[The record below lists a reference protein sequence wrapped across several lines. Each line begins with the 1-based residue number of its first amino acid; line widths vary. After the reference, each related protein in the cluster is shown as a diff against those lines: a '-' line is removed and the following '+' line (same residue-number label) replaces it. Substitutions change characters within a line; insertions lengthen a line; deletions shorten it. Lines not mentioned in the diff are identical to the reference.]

1 MSQNH
6 QKITIIAAMTAFF
19 VTVMGY
25 AVWKWLHLAYNGMD
39 LAIYAQALWN
49 TVHGRLLTT
58 SIHPPSMLGDH
69 AEWLWLVIAPA
80 YAVLPH
86 PLVLVAVQTMA
97 LASCGWIVWR
107 MAGRMLTERWA
118 LGAGL
123 ATLFLPVLGHA
134 ALYEFHPLVFALPL
148 LLLAADAFIQKRF
161 VWFVIWMGV
170 ALLVRE
176 DVALT
181 VIMFGLIALIEKRS
195 WKWITVPIAVSIIWF
210 ILMQYVISHFASDG
224 YKYAVYYAWLF
235 PLDVGVLF
243 RHLFSLPQL
252 EFLIGLLLPV
262 LFIPLRKPKWLLLSV
277 PAMAQVMLTAPGAGD
292 VTLQMHYAVIPTAGI
307 IIAALHGL
315 SAVIQKLATEEKRFS
330 WLLHDRRLVAI
341 VLATAVIGSAALLG
355 PFVRGLWVLQT
366 PPSTAGY
373 GLVQSRIPKNASVAA
388 SYRALPHLADRTDL
402 IAVRYLGLG
411 IQQFGRESYEP
422 SAPEYIV
429 FDDDDFLLTSADA
442 HLSWTAS
449 RYRLSYG
456 RLRKIL
462 DDGAYGLVLRDGSV
476 SVWQK
481 GAPRIR
487 LDIAPGQ
494 LAEISPD
501 LRMGVAEQ
509 PVLCPGSRA
518 TCTVLLFQPQ
528 NTAAAEYFVRI
539 TARTAKYTKSTMQSF
554 RLLPSFDWSA
564 GQSVTL
570 PLAGLPFS
578 KKDTD
583 TTYTAEIVHAR
594 PTLTLNALGTTT
606 VMWSEATTIGQKIP
620 FARLGA
626 GSDEVPDVRP

>member
-1 MSQNH
+1 
-6 QKITIIAAMTAFF
+6 MTAFF
-19 VTVMGY
+19 VGAMGY
-25 AVWKWLHLAYNGMD
+25 AYWKWLHLAYNGMD

-49 TVHGRLLTT
+49 TIHGQLLTT
-58 SIHPPSMLGDH
+58 SIHPPNMLGDH
-69 AEWLWLVIAPA
+69 AEWLWLVIAPF

-123 ATLFLPVLGHA
+123 ATVLLPVLGHA

-148 LLLAADAFIQKRF
+148 LLLAADAFMQKRF
-161 VWFVIWMGV
+161 IWFLIWAGA

-181 VIMFGLIALIEKRS
+181 VAVFGLIALIEKRN
-195 WKWITVPIAVSIIWF
+195 WKWITIPIVASIIWF
-210 ILMQYVISHFASDG
+210 ILMQYVISHFASEG

-235 PLDVGVLF
+235 PLNVGALF
-243 RHLFSLPQL
+243 RHFFSLPQL

-292 VTLQMHYAVIPTAGI
+292 VTLQMHYAVVPTAGI

-315 SAVIQKLATEEKRFS
+315 GAVIQKSAMEKERFD
-330 WLLHDRRLVAI
+330 WLLRDRRLVAI
-341 VLATAVIGSAALLG
+341 VFATTIIGSAVLLG
-355 PFVRGLWVLQT
+355 PFVAGLWVLKN
-366 PPSTAGY
+366 PPLTAGY
-373 GLVQSRIPKNASVAA
+373 ALVQSRIPKNASVAA
-388 SYRALPHLADRTDL
+388 SYRALPHLAHRTDL

-422 SAPEYIV
+422 TAPEYIV
-429 FDDDDFLLTSADA
+429 FDDTDFLLASADA
-442 HLSWTAS
+442 NLSWTAS

-456 RLRKIL
+456 RLRNIL
-462 DDGAYGLVLRDGSV
+462 DDGGYGLVLRDGSV

-481 GAPRIR
+481 GAPRTR

-494 LAEISPD
+494 LAELTPA
-501 LRMGVAEQ
+501 LRLGVAEQ
-509 PVLCPGSRA
+509 PALCPGSRS

-528 NTAAAEYFVRI
+528 NTPTEEYYLRL
-539 TARTAKYTKSTMQSF
+539 TARTAKYTKSIMQSF
-554 RLLPSFDWSA
+554 RLTPSFDWQA
-564 GQSVTL
+564 GQSVTV
-570 PLAGLPFS
+570 PLVGLPFS
-578 KKDTD
+578 KENTD
-583 TTYTAEIVHAR
+583 ITYTAEIVQAR
-594 PTLTLNALGTTT
+594 PITTLNALGTTT
-606 VMWSEATTIGQKIP
+606 IVWQGETTLGQPIP

-626 GSDEVPDVRP
+626 GSDAVPGAGQ